1 MAKTKKPEHKKE
13 EKPKP
18 KRFEYIERDLGEII
32 GFYISHNLPNPE
44 AWQIP
49 AIDTVTKCVMF
60 RREIKEPEQK

>member
-13 EKPKP
+13 EKH

-44 AWQIP
+44 TWQIP

-60 RREIKEPEQK
+60 RREIKEVKEVS